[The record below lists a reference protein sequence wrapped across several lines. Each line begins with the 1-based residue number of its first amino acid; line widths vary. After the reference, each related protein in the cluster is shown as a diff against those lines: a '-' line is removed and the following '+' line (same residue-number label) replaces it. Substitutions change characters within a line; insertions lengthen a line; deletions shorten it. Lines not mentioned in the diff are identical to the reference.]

1 MRYCSKRIENSVK
14 ASRMLQKSKNGNF
27 ILRIV
32 FQDLPTSPPL
42 MKTLRAR
49 HDAPQSF
56 KPSPVINKANTRQL
70 FTPTKGETAA
80 LHYITEIE
88 DDRIFNS
95 NPRHIAHAMLSLQ
108 RSATSRSLRSSHSL
122 LSRRSPMT
130 INAIDL
136 VAISGRKRGSSLLAP
151 EVTFTP
157 IADAS
162 A

>member
-1 MRYCSKRIENSVK
+1 MTFFERPLLFFAAGPPPPS
-14 ASRMLQKSKNGNF
+14 
-27 ILRIV
+27 
-32 FQDLPTSPPL
+32 PSPPL
-42 MKTLRAR
+42 MKTPRAR

-56 KPSPVINKANTRQL
+56 RASPVINKANTRQL

-80 LHYITEIE
+80 FHYATEIE
-88 DDRIFNS
+88 GERTFNS
-95 NPRHIAHAMLSLQ
+95 NPRHIAHAAMLSLSLQ

-157 IADAS
+157 SADAS